1 MTKYRIR
8 KTGEIVDVISSVG
21 STQRNEYRQ
30 DKVSYI
36 DSKGYEHPDVHMNL
50 YWDFEEVDNKTEN
63 PIKQEINW
71 EERRYEIAK
80 AVLPEAIRIFE
91 NSDPVIMAVSYA
103 DDLIKLLKD
112 EMVGTKDS
120 DTLSDSAFWQ
130 DLYNK
135 MNNDPR
141 WVRING
147 KSFIFTGIDDVS
159 PKGWN
164 KCGNLD
170 TEGYAKLKNGN
181 AIHSNNIWFQGEV
194 PEEFKKLMPDNAEW
208 ISKKGFDNADI
219 VGYPLGCGIVFT
231 DRVKF

>member
-21 STQRNEYRQ
+21 STQRNEYCQ

-36 DSKGYEHPDVHMNL
+36 DSKGYERPDVHMNL
-50 YWDFEEVDNKTEN
+50 YWDFEEVDSKIEN

-80 AVLPEAIRIFE
+80 AVLPEAINVYKDIDL
-91 NSDPVIMAVSYA
+91 DPVERSVYYA
-103 DDLIKLLKD
+103 DNLIKMLKVRK
-112 EMVGTKDS
+112 MRS
-120 DTLSDSAFWQ
+120 DNTLSEFWK
-130 DLYNK
+130 DLYDK
-135 MNNDPR
+135 MNGDPR
-141 WVRING
+141 WVRIEG

-170 TEGYAKLKNGN
+170 TEGYVKLKNGN
-181 AIHSNNIWFQGEV
+181 AIHSNNIWFQGEI
-194 PEEFKKLMPDNAEW
+194 PEEFKELMPDNAEW
-208 ISKKGFDNADI
+208 ISKKEFDNADI